1 MKKKKHY
8 IIYISFVYLICLM
21 GCSTDQK
28 DEQIADTNKRNES
41 STIVTTIVSEVKPFE
56 HYFEIQ
62 GQVVSKKNLLVLPE
76 MGGLIQMI
84 AVEDGQRVN
93 KRQLIATLSSDL
105 LNANMDE
112 LEEQL
117 TLAKYVLEKQTELAD
132 QGLGTELQLKEATT
146 NYNTL
151 LKTKETLLTQKDKYA
166 IYAPFDGYV
175 DEVFV
180 SVGQL
185 GTPAT
190 PIIRLVNLDELYVSA
205 DVSENYLST
214 INEGQ
219 KVSVFFPTLNLKN
232 DNLQLNRIGKQ
243 INPVNRTLVVESKL
257 NTENDKVIPNLMA
270 VMSLRDHY
278 DTNSVVIPSRVILKD
293 TKGFSIVKLVNNK
306 KKVEV
311 RKVITGL
318 QYLNETQIID
328 GLSAGETIIDE
339 GKSNVV
345 EGQFVKIQSKK

>member
-1 MKKKKHY
+1 MKKKTH
-8 IIYISFVYLICLM
+8 YLILILSMIFMVSC
-21 GCSTDQK
+21 GADQK
-28 DEQIADTNKRNES
+28 EENDTETAKKAEP
-41 STIVTTIVSEVKPFE
+41 STIVTTIVSELKPFE

-62 GQVVSKKNLLVLPE
+62 GHVVSKKNLLVLPE
-76 MGGLIQMI
+76 MGGLIQTI
-84 AVEDGQRVN
+84 AVEEGQLVE
-93 KRQLIATLSSDL
+93 KGQLIATLSSDI

-117 TLAKYVLEKQTELAD
+117 ALAKFVLDKQTKLAE
-132 QGLGTELQLKEATT
+132 QGLGAEIQLKEATS

-151 LKTKETLLTQKDKYA
+151 IKTKETLQTQKDKYSVF
-166 IYAPFDGYV
+166 APFEGYV

-185 GTPAT
+185 GGPAS
-190 PIIRLVNLDELYVSA
+190 PIARLVNLDELYVSA

-219 KVSVFFPTLNLKN
+219 KVSVLFPTLEYQKN
-232 DNLQLNRIGKQ
+232 NLQLNRIGKQ
-243 INPVNRTLVVESKL
+243 INPVNRTITVETKL
-257 NTENDKVIPNLMA
+257 NTKNEKVIPNLMA
-270 VMSLRDHY
+270 VMSLRDYY

-293 TKGFSIVKLVNNK
+293 TKGSSIIKLINDK

-311 RKVITGL
+311 RKIKTGL
-318 QYLNETQIID
+318 QYLNETQVLE
-328 GLSAGETIIDE
+328 GLKAGETIIDE

-345 EGQFVKIQSKK
+345 EGQIVKIQSN

>member
-1 MKKKKHY
+1 MKKKTH
-8 IIYISFVYLICLM
+8 YLILILSMIFMVSC
-21 GCSTDQK
+21 GADQK
-28 DEQIADTNKRNES
+28 EENDTETAKKAEP
-41 STIVTTIVSEVKPFE
+41 STIVTTIVSELKPFE

-62 GQVVSKKNLLVLPE
+62 GHVVSKKNLLVLPE
-76 MGGLIQMI
+76 MGGLIQTI
-84 AVEDGQRVN
+84 AVEEGQLVE
-93 KRQLIATLSSDL
+93 KGQLIATLSSDI

-117 TLAKYVLEKQTELAD
+117 ALAKYVLDKQTKLAEK
-132 QGLGTELQLKEATT
+132 GLGAEIQLKEATS

-151 LKTKETLLTQKDKYA
+151 IKTKETLQTQKDKYSVF
-166 IYAPFDGYV
+166 APFDGYV

-185 GTPAT
+185 GGPAS
-190 PIIRLVNLDELYVSA
+190 PIARLVNLDELYVSA

-219 KVSVFFPTLNLKN
+219 KVSVLFPTLEYQKN
-232 DNLQLNRIGKQ
+232 NLQLNRIGKQ
-243 INPVNRTLVVESKL
+243 INPVNRTITVETKL
-257 NTENDKVIPNLMA
+257 NTKNEKVIPNLMA
-270 VMSLRDHY
+270 VMSLRDYY

-293 TKGFSIVKLVNNK
+293 TKGSSIIKLINDK

-311 RKVITGL
+311 RKIKTGL
-318 QYLNETQIID
+318 QYLNETQVLE
-328 GLSAGETIIDE
+328 GLKAGETIIDE

-345 EGQFVKIQSKK
+345 EGQIVKIQSN

>member
-1 MKKKKHY
+1 MKKKTH
-8 IIYISFVYLICLM
+8 YLILILSMIFMVSCDA
-21 GCSTDQK
+21 DQK
-28 DEQIADTNKRNES
+28 EENDTETAKKAEP
-41 STIVTTIVSEVKPFE
+41 STIVTTIVSELKPFE

-62 GQVVSKKNLLVLPE
+62 GHVVSKKNLLVLPE
-76 MGGLIQMI
+76 MGGLIQTI
-84 AVEDGQRVN
+84 AVEEGQLVE
-93 KRQLIATLSSDL
+93 KGQLIATLSSDI

-117 TLAKYVLEKQTELAD
+117 ALAKYVLDKQTKLAEK
-132 QGLGTELQLKEATT
+132 GLGAEIQLKEATS

-151 LKTKETLLTQKDKYA
+151 IKTKETLQTQKDKYSVF
-166 IYAPFDGYV
+166 APFDGYV

-185 GTPAT
+185 GGPAS
-190 PIIRLVNLDELYVSA
+190 PIARLVNLDELYVSA

-219 KVSVFFPTLNLKN
+219 KVSVLFPTLEYQKN
-232 DNLQLNRIGKQ
+232 NLQLNRIGKQ
-243 INPVNRTLVVESKL
+243 INPVNRTITVETKL
-257 NTENDKVIPNLMA
+257 NTKNEKVIPNLMA
-270 VMSLRDHY
+270 VMSLRDYY

-293 TKGFSIVKLVNNK
+293 TKGSSIIKLINDK

-311 RKVITGL
+311 RKIKTGL
-318 QYLNETQIID
+318 QYLNETQVLE
-328 GLSAGETIIDE
+328 GLKAGETIIDE

-345 EGQFVKIQSKK
+345 EGQIVKIQSN

>member
-1 MKKKKHY
+1 MKKKTH
-8 IIYISFVYLICLM
+8 YLILILSMLFMVSC
-21 GCSTDQK
+21 GADQK
-28 DEQIADTNKRNES
+28 EENDTETAKKAEP
-41 STIVTTIVSEVKPFE
+41 STIVTTVVSELKPFE

-62 GQVVSKKNLLVLPE
+62 GHVVSKKNLLVLPE
-76 MGGLIQMI
+76 MGGLIQTI
-84 AVEDGQRVN
+84 AVEEGQLVE
-93 KRQLIATLSSDL
+93 KGQLIATLSSDI

-117 TLAKYVLEKQTELAD
+117 ALAKYVLDKQTKLAE
-132 QGLGTELQLKEATT
+132 QGLGAEIQLKEATS

-151 LKTKETLLTQKDKYA
+151 IKTKETLQTQKDKYSVF
-166 IYAPFDGYV
+166 APFDGYV

-185 GTPAT
+185 GGPAS
-190 PIIRLVNLDELYVSA
+190 PIARLVNLDELYVSA

-219 KVSVFFPTLNLKN
+219 KVSVLFPTLEYQKN
-232 DNLQLNRIGKQ
+232 NLQLNRIGKQ
-243 INPVNRTLVVESKL
+243 INPVNRTITVETKL
-257 NTENDKVIPNLMA
+257 NTKNEKVIPNLMA
-270 VMSLRDHY
+270 VMSLRDYY

-293 TKGFSIVKLVNNK
+293 TKGSSIIKLINDK

-311 RKVITGL
+311 RKIKTGL
-318 QYLNETQIID
+318 QYLNETQVLE
-328 GLSAGETIIDE
+328 GLNAGETIIDE

-345 EGQFVKIQSKK
+345 EGQIVKIQSN

>member
-1 MKKKKHY
+1 MKKKTH
-8 IIYISFVYLICLM
+8 YLILILSMIFMVSCDA
-21 GCSTDQK
+21 DQK
-28 DEQIADTNKRNES
+28 EENDTETAKKAEP
-41 STIVTTIVSEVKPFE
+41 STIVTTIVSELKPFE

-62 GQVVSKKNLLVLPE
+62 GHVVSKKNLLVLPE
-76 MGGLIQMI
+76 MGGLIQTI
-84 AVEDGQRVN
+84 AVEEGQLVE
-93 KRQLIATLSSDL
+93 KGQLIATLSSDI

-117 TLAKYVLEKQTELAD
+117 ALAKYVLDKQTKLAE
-132 QGLGTELQLKEATT
+132 QGLGAEIQLKEATS

-151 LKTKETLLTQKDKYA
+151 IKTKETLQTQKDKYSVF
-166 IYAPFDGYV
+166 APFDGYV

-185 GTPAT
+185 GGPAS
-190 PIIRLVNLDELYVSA
+190 PIARLVNLDELYVSA

-219 KVSVFFPTLNLKN
+219 KVSVLFPTLEYQKN
-232 DNLQLNRIGKQ
+232 NLQLNRIGKQ
-243 INPVNRTLVVESKL
+243 INPVNRTITVETKL
-257 NTENDKVIPNLMA
+257 NTKNEKVIPHLMA
-270 VMSLRDHY
+270 VMSLRDYY

-293 TKGFSIVKLVNNK
+293 TKGSSIIKLINDK

-311 RKVITGL
+311 RKIKTGL
-318 QYLNETQIID
+318 QYLNETQVLE
-328 GLSAGETIIDE
+328 GLNAGETIIDE

-345 EGQFVKIQSKK
+345 EGQIVKIQSN

>member
-1 MKKKKHY
+1 MKKKTH
-8 IIYISFVYLICLM
+8 YLILILSIIFMVSC
-21 GCSTDQK
+21 GADQK
-28 DEQIADTNKRNES
+28 EENDTETAKKAEP
-41 STIVTTIVSEVKPFE
+41 STIVTTIVSELKPFE

-62 GQVVSKKNLLVLPE
+62 GHVVSKKNLLVLPE
-76 MGGLIQMI
+76 MGGLIQTI
-84 AVEDGQRVN
+84 AVEEGQLVE
-93 KRQLIATLSSDL
+93 KGQLIATLSSDI

-117 TLAKYVLEKQTELAD
+117 ALAKFVLDKQTKLAE
-132 QGLGTELQLKEATT
+132 QGLGAEIQLKEATS

-151 LKTKETLLTQKDKYA
+151 IKTKETLQTQKDKYSVF
-166 IYAPFDGYV
+166 APFDGYV

-185 GTPAT
+185 GGPAS
-190 PIIRLVNLDELYVSA
+190 PIARLVNLDELYVSA

-219 KVSVFFPTLNLKN
+219 KVSVLFPTLEYQKN
-232 DNLQLNRIGKQ
+232 NLQLNRIGKQ
-243 INPVNRTLVVESKL
+243 INPVNRTITVETKL
-257 NTENDKVIPNLMA
+257 NTKNEKVIPNLMA
-270 VMSLRDHY
+270 VMSLRDYY

-293 TKGFSIVKLVNNK
+293 TKGSSIIKLINDK

-311 RKVITGL
+311 RKIKTGL
-318 QYLNETQIID
+318 QYLNETQVLE
-328 GLSAGETIIDE
+328 GLKAGETIIDE

-345 EGQFVKIQSKK
+345 EGQIVKIQSN

>member
-1 MKKKKHY
+1 MKKKTH
-8 IIYISFVYLICLM
+8 YLILILSMLFMVSC
-21 GCSTDQK
+21 GADQK
-28 DEQIADTNKRNES
+28 EENDTETAKKAEP
-41 STIVTTIVSEVKPFE
+41 STIVTTIVSELKPFE

-62 GQVVSKKNLLVLPE
+62 GHVVSKKNLLVLPE
-76 MGGLIQMI
+76 MGGLIQTI
-84 AVEDGQRVN
+84 AVEEGQLVE
-93 KRQLIATLSSDL
+93 KGQLIATLSSDI

-117 TLAKYVLEKQTELAD
+117 ALAKYVLDKQTKLAE
-132 QGLGTELQLKEATT
+132 QGLGAEIQLKEATS

-151 LKTKETLLTQKDKYA
+151 IKTKETLQTQKDKYSVF
-166 IYAPFDGYV
+166 APFDGYV

-185 GTPAT
+185 GGPAS
-190 PIIRLVNLDELYVSA
+190 PIARLVNLDELYVSA

-219 KVSVFFPTLNLKN
+219 KVSVLFPTLEYQKN
-232 DNLQLNRIGKQ
+232 NLQLNRIGKQ
-243 INPVNRTLVVESKL
+243 INPVNRTITVETKL
-257 NTENDKVIPNLMA
+257 NTKNEKVIPNLMA
-270 VMSLRDHY
+270 VMSLRDYY

-293 TKGFSIVKLVNNK
+293 TKGSSIIKLINDK

-311 RKVITGL
+311 RKIKTGL
-318 QYLNETQIID
+318 QYLNETQVLE
-328 GLSAGETIIDE
+328 GLKAGETIIDE

-345 EGQFVKIQSKK
+345 EGQIVKIQSN

>member
-1 MKKKKHY
+1 MKKKTH
-8 IIYISFVYLICLM
+8 YLILILSMIFMVSC
-21 GCSTDQK
+21 GADQK
-28 DEQIADTNKRNES
+28 EEKDTETAKKAEP
-41 STIVTTIVSEVKPFE
+41 STIVTTIVSELKPFE

-62 GQVVSKKNLLVLPE
+62 GHVVSKKNLLVLPE
-76 MGGLIQMI
+76 MGGLIQTI
-84 AVEDGQRVN
+84 AVEEGQLIE
-93 KRQLIATLSSDL
+93 KGQLIATLSSDI

-117 TLAKYVLEKQTELAD
+117 ALAKYVLDKQTKLAE
-132 QGLGTELQLKEATT
+132 QGLGAEIQLKEATS

-151 LKTKETLLTQKDKYA
+151 IKTKETLQTQKDKYSVF
-166 IYAPFDGYV
+166 APFDGYV

-185 GTPAT
+185 GGPAS
-190 PIIRLVNLDELYVSA
+190 PIARLVNLDELYVSA

-219 KVSVFFPTLNLKN
+219 KVSVLFPTLEYQKN
-232 DNLQLNRIGKQ
+232 NLQLNRIGKQ
-243 INPVNRTLVVESKL
+243 INPVNRTITVETKL
-257 NTENDKVIPNLMA
+257 NTKNEKVIPNLMA
-270 VMSLRDHY
+270 VMSLRDYY

-293 TKGFSIVKLVNNK
+293 TKGSSIIKLINDK

-311 RKVITGL
+311 RKIKTGL
-318 QYLNETQIID
+318 QYLNETQVLE
-328 GLSAGETIIDE
+328 GLKAGETIIDE

-345 EGQFVKIQSKK
+345 EGQIVKIQSN

>member
-1 MKKKKHY
+1 MKKKTH
-8 IIYISFVYLICLM
+8 YLILILSMIFMVRC
-21 GCSTDQK
+21 GADQK
-28 DEQIADTNKRNES
+28 EENDTETAKKAEP
-41 STIVTTIVSEVKPFE
+41 STIVTTIVSELKPFE

-62 GQVVSKKNLLVLPE
+62 GHVVSKKNLLVLPE
-76 MGGLIQMI
+76 MGGLIQTI
-84 AVEDGQRVN
+84 SVEEGQLVE
-93 KRQLIATLSSDL
+93 KGQLIATLSSDI

-117 TLAKYVLEKQTELAD
+117 TLAKYVLDKQTKLAE
-132 QGLGTELQLKEATT
+132 QGLGAEIQLKEATS

-151 LKTKETLLTQKDKYA
+151 IKTKETLQTQKDKYSVF
-166 IYAPFDGYV
+166 APFDGYV

-185 GTPAT
+185 GGPAS
-190 PIIRLVNLDELYVSA
+190 PIARLVNLDELYVSA

-219 KVSVFFPTLNLKN
+219 KVSVLFPTLEYQKN
-232 DNLQLNRIGKQ
+232 NLQLNRIGKQ
-243 INPVNRTLVVESKL
+243 INPVNRTITVETKL
-257 NTENDKVIPNLMA
+257 NTKNEKVIPNLMA
-270 VMSLRDHY
+270 VMSLRDYY

-293 TKGFSIVKLVNNK
+293 TKGSSIIKLINDK

-311 RKVITGL
+311 RKIKTGL
-318 QYLNETQIID
+318 QYLNETQVLE
-328 GLSAGETIIDE
+328 GLKAGETIIDE

-345 EGQFVKIQSKK
+345 EGQIVKIQSN

>member
-1 MKKKKHY
+1 MKKKTH
-8 IIYISFVYLICLM
+8 YLILILSMIFMVSCDA
-21 GCSTDQK
+21 DQK
-28 DEQIADTNKRNES
+28 EENDTETAKKAEP
-41 STIVTTIVSEVKPFE
+41 STIVTTIVSELKPFE

-62 GQVVSKKNLLVLPE
+62 GHVVSKKNLLVLPE
-76 MGGLIQMI
+76 MGGLIQTI
-84 AVEDGQRVN
+84 AVEEGQLVE
-93 KRQLIATLSSDL
+93 KGQLIATLSSDI

-117 TLAKYVLEKQTELAD
+117 ALAKYVLDKQTKLAE
-132 QGLGTELQLKEATT
+132 QGLGAEIQLKEATS

-151 LKTKETLLTQKDKYA
+151 IKTKETLQTQKDKYSVF
-166 IYAPFDGYV
+166 APFDGYV

-185 GTPAT
+185 GGPAS
-190 PIIRLVNLDELYVSA
+190 PIARLVNLDELYVSA

-219 KVSVFFPTLNLKN
+219 KVSVLFPTLEYQKN
-232 DNLQLNRIGKQ
+232 NLQLNRIGKQ
-243 INPVNRTLVVESKL
+243 INPVNRTITVETKL
-257 NTENDKVIPNLMA
+257 NTKNEKVIPNLMA
-270 VMSLRDHY
+270 VMSLRDYY

-293 TKGFSIVKLVNNK
+293 TKGSSIIKLINDK

-311 RKVITGL
+311 RKIKTGL
-318 QYLNETQIID
+318 QYLNETQVLE
-328 GLSAGETIIDE
+328 GLKAGETIIDE

-345 EGQFVKIQSKK
+345 EGQIVKIQSN

>member
-1 MKKKKHY
+1 MKKKTH
-8 IIYISFVYLICLM
+8 YLILILSMIFMVSC
-21 GCSTDQK
+21 GADQK
-28 DEQIADTNKRNES
+28 EENDTETAKKAEP
-41 STIVTTIVSEVKPFE
+41 STIVTTIVSELKPFE

-62 GQVVSKKNLLVLPE
+62 GHVVSKKNLLVLPE
-76 MGGLIQMI
+76 MGGLIQTI
-84 AVEDGQRVN
+84 AVEEGQLVE
-93 KRQLIATLSSDL
+93 KGQLIATLSSDI

-117 TLAKYVLEKQTELAD
+117 ALAKYVLDKQTKLAE
-132 QGLGTELQLKEATT
+132 QGLGAEIQLKEATS

-151 LKTKETLLTQKDKYA
+151 IKTKETLQTQKDKYSVF
-166 IYAPFDGYV
+166 APFDGYV

-185 GTPAT
+185 GGPAS
-190 PIIRLVNLDELYVSA
+190 PIARLVNLDELYVSA

-219 KVSVFFPTLNLKN
+219 KVSVLFPTLEYQKN
-232 DNLQLNRIGKQ
+232 NLQLNRIGKQ
-243 INPVNRTLVVESKL
+243 INPVNRTITVETKL
-257 NTENDKVIPNLMA
+257 NTKNEKVIPNLMA
-270 VMSLRDHY
+270 VMSLRDYY

-293 TKGFSIVKLVNNK
+293 TKGSSIIKLINDK

-311 RKVITGL
+311 RKIKTGL
-318 QYLNETQIID
+318 QYLNETQVLE
-328 GLSAGETIIDE
+328 GLKAGETIIDE

-345 EGQFVKIQSKK
+345 EGQIVKIQSN

>member
-1 MKKKKHY
+1 MKKKTH
-8 IIYISFVYLICLM
+8 YLILILSMIFMVSCDA
-21 GCSTDQK
+21 DQK
-28 DEQIADTNKRNES
+28 EENDTETAKKAEP
-41 STIVTTIVSEVKPFE
+41 STIVTTIVSELKPFE

-62 GQVVSKKNLLVLPE
+62 GHVVSKKNLLVLPE
-76 MGGLIQMI
+76 MGGLIQTI
-84 AVEDGQRVN
+84 AVEEGQLVE
-93 KRQLIATLSSDL
+93 KGHLIATLSSDI

-117 TLAKYVLEKQTELAD
+117 ALAKYVLDKQTKLAE
-132 QGLGTELQLKEATT
+132 QGLGAEIQLKEATS

-151 LKTKETLLTQKDKYA
+151 IKTKETLQTQKDKYSVF
-166 IYAPFDGYV
+166 APFDGYV

-185 GTPAT
+185 GGPAS
-190 PIIRLVNLDELYVSA
+190 PIARLVNLDELYVSA

-219 KVSVFFPTLNLKN
+219 KVSVLFPTLEYQKN
-232 DNLQLNRIGKQ
+232 NLQLNRIGKQ
-243 INPVNRTLVVESKL
+243 INPVNRTITVETKL
-257 NTENDKVIPNLMA
+257 NTKNEKVIPNLMA
-270 VMSLRDHY
+270 VMSLRDYY

-293 TKGFSIVKLVNNK
+293 TKGSSIIKLINDK

-311 RKVITGL
+311 RKIKTGL
-318 QYLNETQIID
+318 QYLNETQVLE
-328 GLSAGETIIDE
+328 GLKAGETIIDE

-345 EGQFVKIQSKK
+345 EGQIVKIQSN

>member
-1 MKKKKHY
+1 MKKKTH
-8 IIYISFVYLICLM
+8 YLILILSMLFMVSC
-21 GCSTDQK
+21 GADQK
-28 DEQIADTNKRNES
+28 EENDTETAKKAEP
-41 STIVTTIVSEVKPFE
+41 STIVTTIVSELKPFE

-62 GQVVSKKNLLVLPE
+62 GHVVSKKNLLVLPE
-76 MGGLIQMI
+76 MGGLIQTI
-84 AVEDGQRVN
+84 AVEEGQLVE
-93 KRQLIATLSSDL
+93 KGQLIATLSSDI

-117 TLAKYVLEKQTELAD
+117 ALAKFVLDKQTKLAE
-132 QGLGTELQLKEATT
+132 QGLGAEIQLKEATS

-151 LKTKETLLTQKDKYA
+151 IKTKETLQTQKDKYSVF
-166 IYAPFDGYV
+166 APFEGYV

-185 GTPAT
+185 GGPAS
-190 PIIRLVNLDELYVSA
+190 PIARLVNLDELYVSA

-219 KVSVFFPTLNLKN
+219 KVSVLFPTLEYQKN
-232 DNLQLNRIGKQ
+232 NLQLNRIGKQ
-243 INPVNRTLVVESKL
+243 INPVNRTITVETKL
-257 NTENDKVIPNLMA
+257 NTKNEKVIPNLMA
-270 VMSLRDHY
+270 VMSLRDYY

-293 TKGFSIVKLVNNK
+293 TKGSSIIKLINDK

-311 RKVITGL
+311 RKIKTGL
-318 QYLNETQIID
+318 QYLNETQVLE
-328 GLSAGETIIDE
+328 GLKAGETIIDE

-345 EGQFVKIQSKK
+345 EGQIVKIQSN

>member
-1 MKKKKHY
+1 
-8 IIYISFVYLICLM
+8 M

-166 IYAPFDGYV
+166 IYAAFDGYV
-175 DEVFV
+175 VEVFV

-185 GTPAT
+185 GTCPGNNWRCRERCILLALLREPSGVRCRAALARAWPVPGSCERAVVGGRDDGT
-190 PIIRLVNLDELYVSA
+190 HA
-205 DVSENYLST
+205 ST
-214 INEGQ
+214 
-219 KVSVFFPTLNLKN
+219 
-232 DNLQLNRIGKQ
+232 R
-243 INPVNRTLVVESKL
+243 
-257 NTENDKVIPNLMA
+257 
-270 VMSLRDHY
+270 
-278 DTNSVVIPSRVILKD
+278 
-293 TKGFSIVKLVNNK
+293 
-306 KKVEV
+306 EV
-311 RKVITGL
+311 R
-318 QYLNETQIID
+318 
-328 GLSAGETIIDE
+328 SGE
-339 GKSNVV
+339 
-345 EGQFVKIQSKK
+345 